1 MKNQQNQINI
11 NSHISTLDAKIQYK
25 ISEQLKQQGF
35 FEDDIQLAL
44 NSRLRDIEDNIE
56 LSEVFA

>member
-1 MKNQQNQINI
+1 MKNQQNQINL
-11 NSHISTLDAKIQYK
+11 STHICTLDAKIQYK

-44 NSRLRDIEDNIE
+44 NSRLRDIEDNINIM
-56 LSEVFA
+56 EVFA